1 MYSCMSDQDIDKF
14 DIMEDKRCQN
24 FIGGYSCY
32 DNLQIVRGKKELFTG
47 KLQEKDKTFIFD
59 GLQDIVSDKFI
70 EKAWNMIYER
80 YKIYENL

>member
-1 MYSCMSDQDIDKF
+1 MKNILTLLF
-14 DIMEDKRCQN
+14 VL
-24 FIGGYSCY
+24 FGGYSCY
-32 DNLQIVRGKKELFTG
+32 DNLQIVGGKKELFTG

>member
-1 MYSCMSDQDIDKF
+1 MYSCLADQDIDKF

-32 DNLQIVRGKKELFTG
+32 DNLQIVGGKKELFTG

>member
-1 MYSCMSDQDIDKF
+1 MP
-14 DIMEDKRCQN
+14 
-24 FIGGYSCY
+24 
-32 DNLQIVRGKKELFTG
+32 T
-47 KLQEKDKTFIFD
+47 KLTRSKSYIPLDDKTFIFD

>member
-1 MYSCMSDQDIDKF
+1 MTTNALAGKTICIDGHDVKLNYAGKNRLISDIQ
-14 DIMEDKRCQN
+14 EE
-24 FIGGYSCY
+24 
-32 DNLQIVRGKKELFTG
+32 GKKELFTG